1 MFCIPQRFGFTYVQ
15 TMLSLVF
22 YGNKLFMKDLSRYS
36 HLESMLVGLPVGLM
50 GWLEAT
56 TCEFFMVY
64 IGGHLMYDLSI
75 HVFMGLY
82 YVVASGI
89 EKEEL
94 KKKNKIE

>member
-15 TMLSLVF
+15 TMLSLV
-22 YGNKLFMKDLSRYS
+22 FMKDLSRYS

-89 EKEEL
+89 EKEEM